1 MRLPSWVING
11 TTVLP
16 AQSQSARNVAT
27 GGATVDHQQGE
38 PTKIT
43 SYGLVFGG
51 VGFGRNDLEK
61 VAVRRFGDLP
71 RHGARIAA
79 VGEIG
84 HQHLRAGCGLRLCIH
99 IG

>member
-27 GGATVDHQQGE
+27 GGATV
-38 PTKIT
+38 
-43 SYGLVFGG
+43 FGG
-51 VGFGRNDLEK
+51 VGRGRNDLEK
-61 VAVRRFGDLP
+61 IAARRFGDLP

>member
-16 AQSQSARNVAT
+16 AQSQSA
-27 GGATVDHQQGE
+27 
-38 PTKIT
+38 
-43 SYGLVFGG
+43 FGG
-51 VGFGRNDLEK
+51 VGRGRNDLEK
-61 VAVRRFGDLP
+61 IAARRFGDLP